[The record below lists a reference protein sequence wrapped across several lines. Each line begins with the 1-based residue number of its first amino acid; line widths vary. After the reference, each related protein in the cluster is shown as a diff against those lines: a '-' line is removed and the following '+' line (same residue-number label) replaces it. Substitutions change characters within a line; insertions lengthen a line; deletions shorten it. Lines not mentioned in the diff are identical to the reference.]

1 MWSSPVTAKDGLAS
15 CSRFSDEGLVCHFA
29 APEDGRTS
37 SNCRFLVTATA
48 WDEQNLGGRHFTPGG
63 SRKNPWGGLLTPW
76 GGGQNLRGG
85 RFTPEDGEFTP
96 RVDGRIP
103 GLCSAGRFCL
113 CVGRI
118 IFSGKQPRRS
128 SRSRVEAFPHSCRQQ
143 AKGDK
148 HNLACHKQHQPFE
161 SRVREPVAVQPDA
174 EHVHAEP

>member
-76 GGGQNLRGG
+76 GGGQNPRGG
-85 RFTPEDGEFTP
+85 HFTPEGGEFTP
-96 RVDGRIP
+96 RGGRKNP
-103 GLCSAGRFCL
+103 GVMQR
-113 CVGRI
+113 
-118 IFSGKQPRRS
+118 QPVLNLRRS
-128 SRSRVEAFPHSCRQQ
+128 VLKLRQP
-143 AKGDK
+143 
-148 HNLACHKQHQPFE
+148 NL
-161 SRVREPVAVQPDA
+161 V
-174 EHVHAEP
+174 